1 MYFSK
6 YYIITQ
12 LRDLIPKSSIKKY
25 NEKSGGM
32 VTVLIEIDDLT
43 LYWKKLSVIKIDFDL
58 QYSNGNLPEKEKVF
72 NLFPNC
78 NQTEKLRNIF
88 LQKYNVIP
96 QLFENLVFSL

>member
-43 LYWKKLSVIKIDFDL
+43 LYWKKLSVIKIDIDL
-58 QYSNGNLPEKEKVF
+58 LYSNGNLPENFSQIVTK
-72 NLFPNC
+72 
-78 NQTEKLRNIF
+78 QRN
-88 LQKYNVIP
+88 
-96 QLFENLVFSL
+96 